1 MLIHR
6 MITILEDSGN
16 SVLEL
21 SPGLNILEAPDE
33 GGKKSWRSFLLAM
46 LYGTDAPEGMVSG
59 RLDCESEGRELTLL
73 RATRQGGARLGEFRA
88 ITGDGR
94 PAAELTGEN
103 CGEKLLGTDRA
114 SYIERGVIE
123 EAEPGTALAEGIASL
138 AASLEEGTEFRKAI
152 EEEAAFLQ
160 SGRTGLLPT
169 LEAELQETTALLA
182 TRETLASRLE
192 SQSPQKEV
200 LAEQTAALEE
210 ELASLERWE
219 AHQQAKAYRLA
230 EEEAA
235 AAEEKALSYRRRL
248 DEEGVPE
255 TGTVSR
261 LRGAIVNLN
270 TTRKNSV
277 QTRTQRDKAAEAL
290 LEAETRLNENPFVDM
305 TKEEA
310 LAKPLHLRP
319 KPRFP
324 SRGIP
329 VILAIGL
336 LLGLGIFF
344 LRKSIPLSIGSGG
357 VAAGLTALA
366 MMLST
371 RRKLAQWEE
380 QAEKKRVMREADL
393 AEWER
398 LLKAAEAAR
407 AENTAKSAAWET
419 LQSTIV
425 ATEQGILQE
434 VRRFAPGTTDIPSA
448 DAALRAAA
456 VLRKELADA
465 DAAAREARIRC
476 SLLPVPEYIPEGPV
490 PQVFRNREDIQK
502 ELDQTR
508 GAQMSL
514 QSELDRLTGRL
525 QSIGD
530 PNALRSRAEALADQI
545 SAMEKA
551 YGMLSDALKA
561 LESGGTEEQAQ
572 ALTRRTAEIFAG
584 LLSGIPAPAQD
595 TEEDAEPEET
605 ENAEPQSQPNAT
617 IQLYLA
623 SRLAACQM
631 NLPERAPLL
640 LDGVLN
646 GLDDE
651 SCQAALRWLQGAA
664 RERQIL
670 LFTASRREGD
680 YFRDDKTVNVQQL
693 TFGTP
698 E

>member
-6 MITILEDSGN
+6 MITIFEDSGS

-21 SPGLNILEAPDE
+21 SPGLNILQASDE
-33 GGKKSWRSFLLAM
+33 TGRKGWRSFLLAM
-46 LYGTDAPEGMVSG
+46 LYGTEAPEGMVSG
-59 RLDCESEGRELTLL
+59 RLDCESEGQDLTLL

-94 PAAELTGEN
+94 LAAELTGEN
-103 CGEKLLGTDRA
+103 CGKALLGTDCT
-114 SYIERGVIE
+114 SYTSHGVIE
-123 EAEPGTALAEGIASL
+123 AAEPDSALAEGIASIGPSL
-138 AASLEEGTEFRKAI
+138 AEGTEFRKAI

-192 SQSPQKEV
+192 SQRPQKDV
-200 LAEQTAALEE
+200 LAEQALTLEK

-235 AAEEKALSYRRRL
+235 AAEEKASSYRRRL

-270 TTRKNSV
+270 TTRKNSA
-277 QTRTQRDKAAEAL
+277 QTRSQRDKAAEAL

-324 SRGIP
+324 GWGVP

-336 LLGLGIFF
+336 ILGLGTFF
-344 LRKSIPLSIGSGG
+344 LRKSVSLSIGCGS
-357 VAAGLTALA
+357 VAAGVTALA
-366 MMLST
+366 QMVST
-371 RRKLAQWEE
+371 RRKLALWEE
-380 QAEKKRVMREADL
+380 QAEKKRAMRETDL

-425 ATEQGILQE
+425 ATEQGILRE

-490 PQVFRNREDIQK
+490 PQVFRTREDIQK

-508 GAQMSL
+508 TAQASL

-530 PNALRSRAEALADQI
+530 PEALRSRTETLADQI
-545 SAMEKA
+545 SAMGKA
-551 YGMLSDALKA
+551 YGMLSEALTA
-561 LESGGTEEQAQ
+561 LERGKTEEQFQ

-584 LLSGIPAPAQD
+584 LLSGTSAPVQSD
-595 TEEDAEPEET
+595 EEDAEET
-605 ENAEPQSQPNAT
+605 EPQSPSNAAS
-617 IQLYLA
+617 QLYLA

-631 NLPERAPLL
+631 SLPERAPLL
-640 LDGVLN
+640 LDDVLA
-646 GLDDE
+646 GLDGE

-670 LFTASRREGD
+670 LFTTGSREGE
-680 YFRDDKTVNVQQL
+680 YFRGDETVNVQQL
-693 TFGTP
+693 VFGSQA
-698 E
+698 

>member
-6 MITILEDSGN
+6 MITIFEDSGS

-21 SPGLNILEAPDE
+21 SPGLNILQASDEA
-33 GGKKSWRSFLLAM
+33 GRKGWRSFLLAM
-46 LYGTDAPEGMVSG
+46 LYGTEAPEGMVSG
-59 RLDCESEGRELTLL
+59 RLDCASEGRELTLL
-73 RATRQGGARLGEFRA
+73 RATRQGGVRMGEFRA
-88 ITGDGR
+88 IAGDGG
-94 PAAELTGEN
+94 PAPELTGEN
-103 CGEKLLGTDRA
+103 CGRTLLGADRET
-114 SYIERGVIE
+114 YICRGVIE
-123 EAEPGTALAEGIASL
+123 EAEPDSALSEGIASL
-138 AASLEEGTEFRKAI
+138 LPSLEKEAGFRRAI
-152 EEEAAFLQ
+152 QEEAAFLK
-160 SGRTGLLPT
+160 SGRRGLLPT

-182 TRETLASRLE
+182 TREALASRLE
-192 SQSPQKEV
+192 SQRPQKEA
-200 LAEQTAALEE
+200 LAEQAAALEE

-235 AAEEKALSYRRRL
+235 AAEEKAESYRRRL
-248 DEEGVPE
+248 DQEGVPE

-324 SRGIP
+324 GWGVP
-329 VILAIGL
+329 LILAAGL
-336 LLGLGIFF
+336 VLALGIFF
-344 LRKSIPLSIGSGG
+344 LRKSIPLSISCGG
-357 VAAGLTALA
+357 AAAGVTALVL
-366 MMLST
+366 MLST
-371 RRKLAQWEE
+371 RRNLALWEE
-380 QAEKKRVMREADL
+380 QAEKKRAMREADL
-393 AEWER
+393 VEWER

-434 VRRFAPGTTDIPSA
+434 VRRFAPGTTDILSA

-490 PQVFRNREDIQK
+490 PEVFRNREDIQK

-508 GAQMSL
+508 TAQASL

-530 PNALRSRAEALADQI
+530 PEALRSRTEALADQI
-545 SAMEKA
+545 AAMEKA
-551 YGMLSDALKA
+551 YGMLSKALTA
-561 LESGGTEEQAQ
+561 LESGGTEEEAQ

-584 LLSGIPAPAQD
+584 LLCGIPE
-595 TEEDAEPEET
+595 TEEDAETEESET
-605 ENAEPQSQPNAT
+605 QSPSNAAG
-617 IQLYLA
+617 QLYLA
-623 SRLAACQM
+623 SRLAACQTS
-631 NLPERAPLL
+631 LPERTPIL
-640 LDGVLN
+640 LDGVLD
-646 GLDDE
+646 GLDSE
-651 SCQAALRWLQGAA
+651 GCAAALRWLQGAA

-670 LFTASRREGD
+670 LFTTGSREAD
-680 YFRDDKTVNVQQL
+680 YFRNNETVNIRQL
-693 TFGTP
+693 VFGAP
-698 E
+698 A